1 MQSDFTEDIC
11 TILLKKAEQ
20 FAQEEVNRQ
29 KWRGAR
35 GGVLPDG
42 YDAPSIAAEA
52 LSGLLR
58 KISTRPIETPYSLKE
73 LLEDLQGR
81 VRALVNRLH
90 HRKENSLLSNEPD
103 LAPILTED
111 GETASLVEIVPTA
124 QPGPAEE
131 LQASEE
137 GREIERLQRQFNDF
151 LSEDQP
157 VKDLFGCLCDGI
169 TKRAAIA
176 RKLGLPVRQ
185 VKNASIRLKRRLAEF
200 KKRF

>member
-1 MQSDFTEDIC
+1 MQSDFSEDIC

-20 FAQEEVNRQ
+20 FALSEVTRQ

-42 YDAPSIAAEA
+42 
-52 LSGLLR
+52 
-58 KISTRPIETPYSLKE
+58 
-73 LLEDLQGR
+73 
-81 VRALVNRLH
+81 
-90 HRKENSLLSNEPD
+90 LLSNEPD

-131 LQASEE
+131 LLANEE
-137 GREIERLQRQFNDF
+137 GQSMERLQRQFNDF